1 MVKFEEQLATF
12 SPQSR
17 QEWRDWL
24 IQNHQTS
31 VGIWLVY
38 YKVKSGKP
46 SVKYSEAVQEALCFG
61 WIDSKVKSI
70 DEERYTQIFTPRKPK
85 SVWSKLNKKYIEE
98 LISQDLMTEAGL
110 AKIAA
115 AKQDG
120 SWNSLDAVEEL
131 IIPPDFNQALTANP
145 IAQQNFL
152 AFNRSTKKNI
162 LQWLT
167 SAKRLETRLNRIEKI
182 VIYAEQNRNP
192 LTK

>member
-12 SPQSR
+12 CPQSR

-31 VGIWLVY
+31 VGIWLIY
-38 YKVKSGKP
+38 YKVNSGKP

-110 AKIAA
+110 AKITA

-120 SWNSLDAVEEL
+120 SWNSLDAVEDL
-131 IIPPDFNQALTANP
+131 IIPPDLNQALTANS